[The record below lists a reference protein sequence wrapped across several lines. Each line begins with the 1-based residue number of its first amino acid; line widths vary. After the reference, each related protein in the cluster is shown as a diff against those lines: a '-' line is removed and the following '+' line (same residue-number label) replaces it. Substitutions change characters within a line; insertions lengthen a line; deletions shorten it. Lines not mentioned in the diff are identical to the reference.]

1 MLNKAVLFNGNI
13 KSIISFILIILM
25 MSNNISSLNN
35 NDDSSFIKNERPT
48 LLKVLCILSW
58 IGSGIQIFTST
69 IYTLFINE
77 TIKQEILTILPDE
90 EMIQIYEGIFELM
103 DATSLWYLILYI
115 GNIGVVYL
123 MWNFNKI
130 GFYGYVLIQILI
142 LFVPFFINPFQ
153 INQLVASSFFPMI
166 FIFLYGINLKY
177 LD

>member
-1 MLNKAVLFNGNI
+1 
-13 KSIISFILIILM
+13 M

-90 EMIQIYEGIFELM
+90 EMTQIYEGIF
-103 DATSLWYLILYI
+103 
-115 GNIGVVYL
+115 N
-123 MWNFNKI
+123 
-130 GFYGYVLIQILI
+130 
-142 LFVPFFINPFQ
+142 
-153 INQLVASSFFPMI
+153 
-166 FIFLYGINLKY
+166 
-177 LD
+177 